1 MFDALHALPFVN
13 GLGQPTGSYV
23 VLAVLIFGLVMLD
36 QLRLDVPR
44 GRTVGDAFPDAPH
57 PDLTDPFP
65 DGDLDCA
72 SVGRGPRVGARR

>member
-13 GLGQPTGSYV
+13 GLCQPTGSYV
-23 VLAVLIFGLVMLD
+23 VLAVLAFGLVMLD
-36 QLRLDVPR
+36 QLRLDPPR
-44 GRTVGDAFPDAPH
+44 GRMVGDAFPDAPH
-57 PDLTDPFP
+57 LDPTDPFP